1 MQDYRA
7 GPQHPV
13 VSHVLVEDRYSCTAR
28 VLPFLS
34 KTHSWPCVWA
44 SLELTG
50 ALCCCL
56 LSGEAL
62 LAVDEGAEALVISE
76 HVYASPEDDPDEV
89 PEVEEEQE
97 EKGPVSG
104 GVGGC
109 VGRGD
114 WWA

>member
-1 MQDYRA
+1 
-7 GPQHPV
+7 
-13 VSHVLVEDRYSCTAR
+13 
-28 VLPFLS
+28 
-34 KTHSWPCVWA
+34 
-44 SLELTG
+44 
-50 ALCCCL
+50 
-56 LSGEAL
+56 L

-76 HVYASPEDDPDEV
+76 HVYASPEDDPDHV

-109 VGRGD
+109 VRRGD